1 MVNSNIVTVLTVLFA
16 PLMVLK
22 SGPTDPKGAEKVKIM
37 TDNLKLYKKIKR
49 ILLKSNRS
57 QLTN

>member
-37 TDNLKLYKKIKR
+37 TDKVKLYKKIKI